1 MANSA
6 AERVRCA
13 RLKDRIISADA
24 AAAMISDGMN
34 VVVPT
39 FTSIDRPLSIGK
51 AVLRR
56 AEATGSPKNLTLITS
71 ANGHD
76 IFDNKWAQAG
86 LIKRRLD
93 WITEPVIRKY
103 ANTPGGVHFQ
113 DVHLSH
119 AAEQIKHGWYG
130 GIDYVLL
137 SVTGV
142 TEEGHLLPSFCQGFS
157 QLSLTAAKNVILEI
171 NTHTCEDIHVL
182 HDVYEVGKLPVRDPI
197 PIRRPGDIIG
207 RDYYECDLDKIR
219 GIVISDEPLDFPPAP
234 APVERGG
241 PLAEMAGHFIRFL
254 KDEVAAGRL
263 PEHLLPLQIG
273 VGAAADAVV
282 SFLGENF
289 TGLTMYSE
297 TLGFGAMEL
306 LEKGVVSCVSTGG
319 ISATEDMLNNIMRH
333 PERYRGRLVIRPTE
347 ITNNPEVIK
356 RLGLISMNNAVEAD
370 IYGNINSSHVMG
382 SRIISGIGG
391 SCDFSR
397 NAYLSVFF
405 TLSTA
410 KGGKLSSIVPFCSH
424 IDSTEHD
431 VKIIVTEHGVAD
443 LRNCSP
449 WERAQRIIAIAHPDF
464 RPQLQDY
471 YDRAAEKCRDGRGHT
486 PHILSEALSWHVRAE
501 ETGSML

>member
-1 MANSA
+1 MTGAL
-6 AERVRCA
+6 ERIRCDA
-13 RLKDRIISADA
+13 LRGRVISAEA
-24 AAAMISDGMN
+24 AAAMIEDGMN

-39 FTSIDRPLSIGK
+39 FTSIDRPLSIAR

-93 WITEPVIRKY
+93 WITEPVIRRR
-103 ANTPGGVHFQ
+103 ANTPGDVEFQ

-119 AAEQIKHGWYG
+119 AADQLKHGWYG
-130 GIDYVLL
+130 DIDCVLL

-142 TEEGHLLPSFCQGFS
+142 TEDGRLLPSFCQGFS
-157 QLSLTAAKNVILEI
+157 PLALAAAKNIILEI
-171 NTHTCEDIHVL
+171 NTHTSDAIHIL
-182 HDVYEVGKLPVRDPI
+182 HDVYDAGRLPQREPI
-197 PIRRPGDIIG
+197 PICRPCDIIG
-207 RDYYECDLDKIR
+207 RDYYECSLDKIR
-219 GIVISDEPLDFPPAP
+219 GIVISDEPLDIPPAP

-241 PLAEMAGHFIRFL
+241 PLAAMAGHFMRFL

-263 PEHLLPLQIG
+263 PENLLPLQIG

-289 TGLTMYSE
+289 SGLTMYSE

-306 LEKGVVSCVSTGG
+306 LEKGIVTCASTGG
-319 ISATEDMLNNIMRH
+319 ISAPAEMLGSIMTD
-333 PERYRGRLVIRPTE
+333 PERYRGRLIIRPTE
-347 ITNNPEVIK
+347 ITNNPEVIR
-356 RLGLISMNNAVEAD
+356 RLGLIAMNNALEVD
-370 IYGNINSSHVMG
+370 IYGNVNSTHVMG

-410 KGGKLSSIVPFCSH
+410 KGGRLSSIVPFCSH

-431 VKIIVTEHGVAD
+431 VKIVVTEYGVAD

-449 WERAQRIIAIAHPDF
+449 CERAPKLIAIAHPDY
-464 RPQLQDY
+464 RPMLQDY
-471 YDRAAEKCRDGRGHT
+471 YERAVEKCADGCGHT
-486 PHILSEALSWHVRAE
+486 PHILSEALSWHVRAAA
-501 ETGSML
+501 TGSMR